1 MCLYFIIWCEKQQV
15 FAIFGNSCLLRQ
27 KRRLSEKGI
36 IFSGSFIT
44 ESRKMHNLAYILLG
58 RTTKHIQAC
67 CKILF
72 KAMKSL
78 QYLNF
83 SLSSDVRIV
92 KKKSRNISV
101 LLVWKIKFR
110 LLAWMLLYV
119 QTQFFFCCCCC
130 SYVN

>member
-92 KKKSRNISV
+92 KKKKQKHFSLTCLKNQISTTCLNV
-101 LLVWKIKFR
+101 IICSNSV
-110 LLAWMLLYV
+110 
-119 QTQFFFCCCCC
+119 FFFFFC